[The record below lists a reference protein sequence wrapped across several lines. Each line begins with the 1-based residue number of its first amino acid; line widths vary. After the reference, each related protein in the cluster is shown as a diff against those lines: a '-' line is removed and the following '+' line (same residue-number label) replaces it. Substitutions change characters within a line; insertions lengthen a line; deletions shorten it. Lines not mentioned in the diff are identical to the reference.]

1 MKCEEL
7 NKTQVF
13 RNRRGNVG
21 GEVASRGKRVTPVES
36 CTAACLVYWSFW
48 ASVSFLGN
56 VYLLQL
62 SG

>member
-13 RNRRGNVG
+13 RNRRGNAG

-36 CTAACLVYWSFW
+36 AASLLVYWSFW
-48 ASVSFLGN
+48 ASVSFSGN

-62 SG
+62 AG